1 MRLSIIARL
10 TGRKSA
16 ESVPGR
22 DRRLFRK
29 RRRSGLAGGV
39 AAAEHI
45 RPSAGLRLDRAVQR
59 HKRRRGRPS
68 PGHHARDLDQEPD
81 PPGIHQLRIR
91 RRTLPGVPEVGL
103 TGPAGRQHHS
113 REDVYDCIEQAPQAF
128 IGMLRG
134 ENFGKVLIRLT
145 DEAS

>member
-1 MRLSIIARL
+1 VLPLLNTFARVPVCGLIAQYSGTRGDAADLLPATMRAIL
-10 TGRKSA
+10 TKS
-16 ESVPGR
+16 
-22 DRRLFRK
+22 LT
-29 RRRSGLAGGV
+29 L
-39 AAAEHI
+39 
-45 RPSAGLRLDRAVQR
+45 
-59 HKRRRGRPS
+59 
-68 PGHHARDLDQEPD
+68 
-81 PPGIHQLRIR
+81 PGIHQLRIR